1 MKLFKTETRQDF
13 GATPAQRQELAKKK
27 KQKMIGSIIGVAIA
41 TIILIIATIWLAG
54 IQGVK
59 IKQMQDLEKQQNEK
73 NAANAKVNLS
83 GIVNPIT
90 GQTMYITAYDFKTE
104 ILDQH
109 IQKNW
114 DFRCSTLNST
124 IFY

>member
-1 MKLFKTETRQDF
+1 MKLFKTETRDDF
-13 GATPAQRQELAKKK
+13 GATPAQREELAKKR
-27 KQKMIGSIIGVAIA
+27 KQKMIGSIIGIAIA
-41 TIILIIATIWLAG
+41 AVLLIIATLWLADY
-54 IQGVK
+54 QGEK
-59 IKQMQDLEKQQNEK
+59 IKELQDLEKLQKEQD
-73 NAANAKVNLS
+73 AANAKVNLS

-114 DFRCSTLNST
+114 DYRCSTSKPT
-124 IFY
+124 FFY

>member
-13 GATPAQRQELAKKK
+13 GATPAQRHELAKKK
-27 KQKMIGSIIGVAIA
+27 KQKMIGSLIGVAVA
-41 TIILIIATIWLAG
+41 AIILIVATIWLAD
-54 IQGVK
+54 IQSVK
-59 IKQMQDLEKQQNEK
+59 IKELQDLEKQQREQD
-73 NAANAKVNLS
+73 AANAKVNLS

-114 DFRCSTLNST
+114 YYRSPTF
-124 IFY
+124 FY